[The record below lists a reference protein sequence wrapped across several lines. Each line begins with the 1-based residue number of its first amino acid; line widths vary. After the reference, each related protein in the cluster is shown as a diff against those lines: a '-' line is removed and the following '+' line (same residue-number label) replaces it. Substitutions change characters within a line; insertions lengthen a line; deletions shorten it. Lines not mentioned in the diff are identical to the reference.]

1 MATWCC
7 PRIDLFYR
15 GKPGTLSGQ
24 INFISGNRGCKDHID
39 SVSRS
44 NNNVRGRLI
53 SSVDNMV
60 SSVDI
65 LISSVIAWGC
75 QGQIDF
81 ISEEHGTVR
90 GRIGFISG

>member
-1 MATWCC
+1 MPCVY
-7 PRIDLFYR
+7 L
-15 GKPGTLSGQ
+15 PGPAPAVTVANSE
-24 INFISGNRGCKDHID
+24 DHID

-53 SSVDNMV
+53 SSVDKMV

-81 ISEEHGTVR
+81 ISEKHGTVR